1 MSSLGESKLSVRIIN
16 KVSKPFFAVLGALFT
31 LLGVIGAFLPVMPT
45 TVFLIGALYCFTRS
59 SPKLEGWLLQH
70 PRFGQTLRA
79 WRDNGA
85 ISKRTKCVACCSMLL
100 SFIIFCIFAN
110 APLYAY
116 AGVAVFMSAG
126 AYFVISRP
134 ECTNA

>member
-1 MSSLGESKLSVRIIN
+1 MSVRTIN
-16 KVSKPFFAVLGALFT
+16 KVGKPFFALLGALFT
-31 LLGVIGAFLPVMPT
+31 LLGIIGAFLPVMPT
-45 TVFLIGALYCFTRS
+45 TVFLISALYCFTRS
-59 SPKLEGWLLQH
+59 SPKLERWLLQH
-70 PRFGQTLRA
+70 PRFGATLRA
-79 WRDNGA
+79 WRENGA

-100 SFIIFCIFAN
+100 SFIIFCLFAN

-134 ECTNA
+134 ECVSA

>member
-1 MSSLGESKLSVRIIN
+1 LSVRIIK
-16 KVSKPFFAVLGALFT
+16 KVGKPFFAVLGALFT

-59 SPKLEGWLLQH
+59 SPKLERWLLQH
-70 PRFGQTLRA
+70 PRFGETLRA

-134 ECTNA
+134 ECVDA